1 MKNFMR
7 KLIIMDKKIAFIT
20 GISRGIGLEIAKSFV
35 NDDYFVIGTS
45 RSSFR
50 INEELNSENCMHLL
64 MDVTDREQIS
74 SCFDELKKINK
85 IPNVLINNAG
95 ITKDQLFLRM
105 KEDDWDDVIN
115 SNLTSV
121 FNITKLFIK
130 SMVKDRYGKII
141 NISSVAGLMGN
152 PGQVNYSASK
162 AGLGGFT
169 RALAKEVAARNITV
183 NCIAPGFIETDMTD
197 HFQDEELENILNQ
210 IPANKMGNPQQ
221 IADLALFLASSKG
234 DYITGQTIS
243 VDGGLYMS

>member
-1 MKNFMR
+1 
-7 KLIIMDKKIAFIT
+7 MDKKIVFIT
-20 GISRGIGLEIAKSFV
+20 GVSRGIGLEIAKCFL
-35 NDDYFVIGTS
+35 NDGHFVIGTS
-45 RSSFR
+45 RSHF
-50 INEELNSENCMHLL
+50 NLSEALGSDQCLHMPL
-64 MDVTDREQIS
+64 DVTDRDQVKSCLEQ
-74 SCFDELKKINK
+74 LKTLEK

-105 KEDDWDDVIN
+105 KDEDWDEVIN

-130 SMVKDRYGKII
+130 SMVKNRSGKII

-169 RALAKEVAARNITV
+169 KSLAKEVAARNITV
-183 NCIAPGFIETDMTD
+183 NCIAPGFIETDMTN
-197 HFQDEELENILNQ
+197 HFKSDELENILKQ
-210 IPANKMGNPQQ
+210 IPKNKMGNPQD
-221 IADLALFLASSKG
+221 IANLALFLASSSA

-243 VDGGLYMS
+243 VDGGLYMN